1 MTKTSEANSAQHE
14 EFETMLT
21 IAHYY
26 SARSAC
32 LGQQS
37 LVRKLNIV
45 TVFLHL
51 YHCYP
56 FEVNCIV

>member
-26 SARSAC
+26 AARSAC

-51 YHCYP
+51 YHHHP
-56 FEVNCIV
+56 F